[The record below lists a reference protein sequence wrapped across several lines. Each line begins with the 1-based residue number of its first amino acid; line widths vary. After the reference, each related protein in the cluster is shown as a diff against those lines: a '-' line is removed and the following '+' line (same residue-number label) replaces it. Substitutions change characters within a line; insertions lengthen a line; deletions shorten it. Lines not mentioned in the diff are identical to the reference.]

1 MSREVHSCIVCG
13 SNFGTELH
21 HRVFKSQV
29 KPLENCKLNHVYL
42 CPEHHRGTQGIHG
55 KCGYKLDK
63 LLKLQLQNNLEI
75 LFTKE
80 YLTKEEVNEVLQIS
94 EKALNSLFKTIQSKG
109 NKYTREDCIRSIMG
123 GKVQIE

>member
-1 MSREVHSCIVCG
+1 MDSINWCLICG
-13 SNFGTELH
+13 QRATELH

-29 KPLENCKLNHVYL
+29 KPLKNCKLNHIYL
-42 CPEHHRGTQGIHG
+42 CSEHHRGTEGVHG
-55 KCGYKLDK
+55 KNGYKLDK

-75 LFTKE
+75 LFDKE
-80 YLTKEEVNEVLQIS
+80 YLTKEEINEVLQIS

-109 NKYTREDCIRSIMG
+109 NKYTREDCIRVCMG

>member
-1 MSREVHSCIVCG
+1 MGDDIHWCPICG
-13 SNFGTELH
+13 QRGTELH
-21 HRVFKSQV
+21 HRIFKSQV

-75 LFTKE
+75 LFDKE
-80 YLTKEEVNEVLQIS
+80 WLTKEEVNEVLQIS

-109 NKYTREDCIRSIMG
+109 NKYTREDCIRACMG

>member
-1 MSREVHSCIVCG
+1 MDSINWCLVCG
-13 SNFGTELH
+13 SNYRTELH

-29 KPLENCKLNHVYL
+29 KPSEHGKLNNIFL
-42 CPEHHRGTQGIHG
+42 RSAHHWGTKGVHG
-55 KCGYKLDK
+55 KNGYKLDK

-75 LFTKE
+75 LFDKE

-109 NKYTREDCIRSIMG
+109 NKYTREDCIRVCMG